1 MTASR
6 KTDNHDPSAKLALR
20 RFFLDRYHRDGT
32 ATVCDC
38 CQGSGFLW
46 RELRREYKV
55 AEYVGFD
62 VKPRKGRLKI
72 DSARYLAAG
81 GWKHNCIDVDTYG
94 APWRHWKAIL
104 KFAQND
110 LTVFLTIG
118 LIRMGGG
125 GAMQHEALEALGI
138 PKQTPCGILGG
149 LHDTAQ
155 RWLLGEALHR
165 FDIVEAM
172 EAVSNGN
179 ARYVGLRL
187 SVKKDLDVNT
197 EA

>member
-1 MTASR
+1 MTAIR

-20 RFFLDRYHRDGT
+20 RYFLDRYHRNGT

-62 VKPRKGRLKI
+62 VKPRKGRLRI
-72 DSARYLAAG
+72 DSSRYLEAG

-118 LIRMGGG
+118 LVRIG
-125 GAMQHEALEALGI
+125 GAGGMQQEALAALGV
-138 PKQTPCGILGG
+138 PKQTPPGIIGA
-149 LHDTAQ
+149 LHDMAAQ
-155 RWLLGEALHR
+155 RLLGEALER
-165 FDIVEAM
+165 FEIVEAI
-172 EAVSNGN
+172 EAISNGS
-179 ARYVGLRL
+179 ARYMGLRL
-187 SVKKDLDVNT
+187 SPRKDLDVKAST
-197 EA
+197 